1 MLLQRKLCCYR
12 KKNMLLQKK
21 KICYRKNQNGMNNRL
36 FRKALLWEIFVAKK
50 GEYGWLLERILE
62 TLSHEH
68 DCFTLGKLI
77 RLIEL
82 KVRP

>member
-1 MLLQRKLCCYR
+1 
-12 KKNMLLQKK
+12 MLLQKKKYVVTEK

-82 KVRP
+82 KVRPWRFRV